1 MKKNDKAFKSR
12 IMWKMALGLSA
23 YTAAYVF
30 VIIVQSLMSLAIF
43 GTLTIGTVVLLAVVS
58 AVLIAGMV
66 SFSVQFFRINVY
78 GTTPPRKVVMGKG
91 FWLRNAVDTAGGGNG
106 QYAVPLIC
114 MWLFPIIPDFIL
126 GYIVAVN
133 PEFAKS
139 ALFMNLFDFFQLGV
153 LAVFMF
159 SVVFEVVANH
169 LWARNPFLELL
180 GYGFYDGGAFEDDP
194 KTRYVLISKDVL
206 LPGDPVA
213 VRDLPERGFKVVNK
227 VWEDCGR

>member
-1 MKKNDKAFKSR
+1 MKKKGETLESR
-12 IMWKMALGLSA
+12 MAWKMALGLSA
-23 YTAAYVF
+23 YTAAYIF
-30 VIIVQSLMSLAIF
+30 VIVIQSLMSLVIF
-43 GTLTIGTVVLLAVVS
+43 GRLTIGTIVLLAVVS
-58 AVLIAGMV
+58 AVLVTGMV

-78 GTTPPRKVVMGKG
+78 GTAPPRKVAMGKG

-106 QYAVPLIC
+106 RYAVPLIC
-114 MWLFPIIPDFIL
+114 MWLFLIVPDFIL
-126 GYIVAVN
+126 VYIGTVN

-169 LWARNPFLELL
+169 LWVRNPFLELL

-206 LPGDPVA
+206 LPGDPVV
-213 VRDLPERGFKVVNK
+213 VRDLPERGFKVVDK
-227 VWEDCGR
+227 VWENCGR

>member
-1 MKKNDKAFKSR
+1 MKKNDKVFKSR

-30 VIIVQSLMSLAIF
+30 IIIVQSLMSLAIF
-43 GTLTIGTVVLLAVVS
+43 GALTIGTIVLLAVVS
-58 AVLIAGMV
+58 AALITGMV

-78 GTTPPRKVVMGKG
+78 GTAPLRNVAMDKG
-91 FWLRNAVDTAGGGNG
+91 FRLRNAVDTAGGGNG
-106 QYAVPLIC
+106 QYAVPFIC
-114 MWLFPIIPDFIL
+114 MWLFLIVPDFIL
-126 GYIVAVN
+126 VYIGAVH

-139 ALFMNLFDFFQLGV
+139 ALSMNLFDFFQLGV

>member
-1 MKKNDKAFKSR
+1 MKKKDKAFRSR
-12 IMWKMALGLSA
+12 TMWKMALGLSA

-43 GTLTIGTVVLLAVVS
+43 GRLTIGTIVLLAVVS

-66 SFSVQFFRINVY
+66 SFSVQFFGINVY
-78 GTTPPRKVVMGKG
+78 GMAPPRKVAMGKG
-91 FWLRNAVDTAGGGNG
+91 FRLRNAVDSAGGGNG

-114 MWLFPIIPDFIL
+114 MWLFLIVPDFIL
-126 GYIVAVN
+126 VYIGAVN
-133 PEFAKS
+133 REFAKS
-139 ALFMNLFDFFQLGV
+139 ALFMNMFDFFQLGV

-169 LWARNPFLELL
+169 LWVRNPFLELL

-206 LPGDPVA
+206 LPGDPVV
-213 VRDLPERGFKVVNK
+213 VRDLPERGFKVVDK